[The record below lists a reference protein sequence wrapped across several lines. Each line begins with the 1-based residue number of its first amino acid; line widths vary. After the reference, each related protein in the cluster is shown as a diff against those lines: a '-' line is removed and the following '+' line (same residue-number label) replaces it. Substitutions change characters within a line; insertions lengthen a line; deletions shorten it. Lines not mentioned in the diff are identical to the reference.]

1 MTKMEQTG
9 VRKCHSVTARTARVI
24 RRDVIGRYHWL
35 RFEPRLKVILLSC
48 TLGVVSLI
56 AGCAGTSGPSQ
67 DNAADSTQRTG
78 LAANQTVDMGCGAR
92 DSVVAKLGEKYGEIR
107 RGGGLAGPTAIF
119 EIWAS
124 EATGTWTI
132 LKTSPDGMTCIMAV
146 GDGWQDDAGE
156 LTPAGTPV

>member
-1 MTKMEQTG
+1 MLG
-9 VRKCHSVTARTARVI
+9 I
-24 RRDVIGRYHWL
+24 RRGLIGRYHWL
-35 RFEPRLKVILLSC
+35 RFEPSLRVILLSC
-48 TLGVVSLI
+48 TVGVVSLI

-78 LAANQTVDMGCGAR
+78 LAANQTVDMACGAR
-92 DSVVAKLGEKYGEIR
+92 DSVVATLGEKYGEIR

-132 LKTSPDGMTCIMAV
+132 LKTSPDGMACVMAA
-146 GDGWQDDAGE
+146 GDVWQDDFGE
-156 LTPAGTPV
+156 LTPAGSPV

>member
-1 MTKMEQTG
+1 MSGKRPSAGLAFIVDKTNGGMSG
-9 VRKCHSVTARTARVI
+9 
-24 RRDVIGRYHWL
+24 
-35 RFEPRLKVILLSC
+35 

-67 DNAADSTQRTG
+67 DNAADSTQRIG

-92 DSVVAKLGEKYGEIR
+92 DSVVAQLGEKYGEIR
-107 RGGGLAGPTAIF
+107 RGGGLAGPTAIY

-132 LKTSPDGMTCIMAV
+132 LKTTPNGLSCVMAV
-146 GDGWQDDAGE
+146 GEGWQDDAGE
-156 LTPAGTPV
+156 PTSAGSPV

>member
-1 MTKMEQTG
+1 MTKMGKTG

-24 RRDVIGRYHWL
+24 RRHVIGRYHWR
-35 RFEPRLKVILLSC
+35 RFESRLKLILLSC
-48 TLGVVSLI
+48 SVGVVSLI

-67 DNAADSTQRTG
+67 DNAADSTQWTG
-78 LAANQTVDMGCGAR
+78 LAANQTLDMVCGAR
-92 DSVVAKLGEKYGEIR
+92 DSVVAALGEKYGEIR

-132 LKTSPDGMTCIMAV
+132 LKISPDGMTCIMAA
-146 GDGWQDDAGE
+146 GDVWQDDAGK
-156 LTPAGTPV
+156 LTPAGSPV